1 MNARL
6 SNAYLASV
14 ILHGL
19 FAGAILLSAYAFSDE
34 SVNTKIIE
42 LVAGAGDNYGALV
55 APALGDPNSTKMPE
69 PGDASP
75 MSAPPPPAPPTAFEA
90 VAAPTPAADPTPPT
104 PKSPNF
110 TRTIEKKLIAYEKKR
125 AKEEAAAAKKAA
137 EEAAAAEKEAA
148 RQKEAEAKANAN
160 RMTKAEWDK
169 LHPNQPQPARTSSG
183 VPYKIAKIDT
193 KGIREGVTGGS
204 TENTKGGAGGTA
216 LSREEADRL
225 TEYLS
230 ALVQRLKEAHER
242 PTGLSDL
249 LTAEAECYIS
259 ENGTL
264 SQVRISRS
272 SGSPEF
278 DQSVLSAFR
287 NVRLV
292 PRTDGGGMIRRQFVF
307 RMRDD

>member
-6 SNAYLASV
+6 SNAYFASIV
-14 ILHGL
+14 LHGL
-19 FAGAILLSAYAFSDE
+19 FAAAMLLSAYAFGE
-34 SVNTKIIE
+34 RSVNTKIIE

-69 PGDASP
+69 PGDTSP
-75 MSAPPPPAPPTAFEA
+75 MSAPPPPAPTAFEA
-90 VAAPTPAADPTPPT
+90 VVAPPPAADPTPT

-110 TRTIEKKLIAYEKKR
+110 TRTIERKLKAYETKR
-125 AKEEAAAAKKAA
+125 AKEEAAATKKAA

-148 RQKEAEAKANAN
+148 RQREAEAKANH
-160 RMTKAEWDK
+160 MTKAEWDK
-169 LHPNQPQPARTSSG
+169 LHPNQPQPTRSSSG

-225 TEYLS
+225 TEFLS

-249 LTAEAECYIS
+249 LTAEAECAIS

-287 NVRLV
+287 NVRAV
-292 PRTDGGGMIRRQFVF
+292 PRNDGGGMIRRQFVF
-307 RMRDD
+307 RMHDD

>member
-6 SNAYLASV
+6 SNAYLAS
-14 ILHGL
+14 ILLHGL

-55 APALGDPNSTKMPE
+55 APALGDPNSTK
-69 PGDASP
+69 SP
-75 MSAPPPPAPPTAFEA
+75 DPSAEAPPVVAPPAPPAAPFEA
-90 VAAPTPAADPTPPT
+90 VAPQATPEPQPLAKT
-104 PKSPNF
+104 PNF
-110 TRTIEKKLIAYEKKR
+110 TRIVERKLKAYEAKR

-148 RQKEAEAKANAN
+148 RQKEAEAKAN

-169 LHPNQPQPARTSSG
+169 LHPNQPSPARSSS
-183 VPYKIAKIDT
+183 PSPTKIAKLDT
-193 KGIREGVTGGS
+193 KGIREGVVGGS

-249 LTAEAECYIS
+249 LTAVAECYIS
-259 ENGTL
+259 DSGTL

-272 SGSPEF
+272 SGNAEF

-287 NVRLV
+287 NVRSV
-292 PRTDGGGMIRRQFVF
+292 PRTDGGGTIRREFVF
-307 RMRDD
+307 KMRDD